1 MIGIGSRVHEWVDF
15 EIWVAIA
22 APVLEIFGS
31 RLPIRPPDRSW
42 LLPASCTASH
52 ACEPYRQSRMKYS
65 WYGRG
70 GLAQPGRMM
79 MSILKNCWATSP
91 RSTIQRMIH
100 PHLGTKLVSA
110 RLTFGDVELTQWNQ
124 VLHIT
129 TPQLSKRAGA
139 DACLSTLYS
148 KIDPSEQAAKR
159 VLRVRRLCWS
169 RRDLQKPD
177 PIEVLS
183 AILRGKT
190 QIVGKT
196 SSTIDASGL
205 SIQGRVHFKVEPP
218 IL

>member
-1 MIGIGSRVHEWVDF
+1 
-15 EIWVAIA
+15 
-22 APVLEIFGS
+22 
-31 RLPIRPPDRSW
+31 
-42 LLPASCTASH
+42 
-52 ACEPYRQSRMKYS
+52 MKYS
-65 WYGRG
+65 CYGRR
-70 GLAQPGRMM
+70 GLAQPGRM
-79 MSILKNCWATSP
+79 

-100 PHLGTKLVSA
+100 PHLRTKLVSA
-110 RLTFGDVELTQWNQ
+110 GLTFGGVELTQRNQ

-183 AILRGKT
+183 AILRGET

-196 SSTIDASGL
+196 SSAIDATGL